1 MVKKAQADLRMILCI
16 FVIMFGALGI
26 GSLGIGIMLNNNNNT
41 VTWFGGLLTSLIGI
55 IASTI
60 QEFI

>member
-26 GSLGIGIMLNNNNNT
+26 GSLGIGIMLNNNNT